1 MQKNSS
7 KFKKNKEAIK
17 DITVVW
23 EEVYGK
29 TYDEGLNFLID
40 ELKAKDINLKKTISD
55 IKAKK
60 PVQYILG
67 VWPFYQG
74 NYLLSEDV
82 LIPRPETEI
91 LVDFLAN
98 NFNAFNKI
106 LDLGTGSGC
115 IAIEL
120 SKIFVESEVTGV
132 DLSKKALE
140 IAEKNNLQTN
150 NKVKFIQSNWFSKV
164 DEKFD
169 LIVSNPPYVSKGLK
183 LDESLIHE
191 PDLALYSTDRGLSDF
206 KIIINNLGNFLKK
219 DGKILFEH
227 GVGQDDELKKM
238 LQNKN
243 FTKISSIK
251 DFKNINRFIFAQ
263 KK

>member
-17 DITVVW
+17 DVIVVW

-132 DLSKKALE
+132 DL
-140 IAEKNNLQTN
+140 
-150 NKVKFIQSNWFSKV
+150 
-164 DEKFD
+164 
-169 LIVSNPPYVSKGLK
+169 K
-183 LDESLIHE
+183 L
-191 PDLALYSTDRGLSDF
+191 F
-206 KIIINNLGNFLKK
+206 
-219 DGKILFEH
+219 
-227 GVGQDDELKKM
+227 
-238 LQNKN
+238 
-243 FTKISSIK
+243 
-251 DFKNINRFIFAQ
+251 
-263 KK
+263 